1 MAGTGGPDCQ
11 WFCSGRRI
19 PTVLPDLYLAQI
31 RTIRTVG
38 PLCLPSTALRLD
50 NFGLIVLIV
59 LILPS
64 FKFSKISNYSN
75 YSKLFPLVR
84 MVCSHG
90 GDKADCA
97 HCTQFTGACDVQ
109 IFNIF
114 FAAVPKRRRLD
125 STRLTQGPTLCRG
138 EVGKCDTLFDLRP
151 RIRLGPV

>member
-50 NFGLIVLIV
+50 KIGLIVLIV
-59 LILPS
+59 LIRPS

-75 YSKLFPLVR
+75 YSKLIPLVII
-84 MVCSHG
+84 ML
-90 GDKADCA
+90 
-97 HCTQFTGACDVQ
+97 
-109 IFNIF
+109 IMPLIIENY
-114 FAAVPKRRRLD
+114 
-125 STRLTQGPTLCRG
+125 
-138 EVGKCDTLFDLRP
+138 
-151 RIRLGPV
+151 RIMKITNYQ